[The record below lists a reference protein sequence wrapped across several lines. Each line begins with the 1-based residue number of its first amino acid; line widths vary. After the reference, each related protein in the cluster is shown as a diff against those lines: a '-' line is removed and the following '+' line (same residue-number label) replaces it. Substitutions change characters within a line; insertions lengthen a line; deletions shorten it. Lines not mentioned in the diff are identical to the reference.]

1 MREFLKSKEFESDL
15 IEEVMAEYGK
25 KVSTDKEAIE
35 TLKQKLVETENLANT
50 YKTAMNEVEEDF
62 LIAKNSQ
69 KELEELKAS
78 IAEQEQLKKEQAENE
93 KFENDLNAILGD
105 RKFINDYTK
114 QALVNELKNE
124 LGSKEDAKLDDVFN
138 ELTKDREDLF
148 SNPNKV
154 EIPATKEVDQQ
165 ENKTRI
171 PIMW

>member
-15 IEEVMAEYGK
+15 IEEIMAEYGK
-25 KVSTDKEAIE
+25 KVSTDKKAIE

-78 IAEQEQLKKEQAENE
+78 IAEQEAQRKEAEETE
-93 KFENDLNAILGD
+93 KFETDLNAILGD
-105 RKFINDYTK
+105 RKFINEYTR
-114 QALVNELKNE
+114 QAVINEFKEALE
-124 LGSKEDAKLDDVFN
+124 GKEDANKEDVFN

-154 EIPATKEVDQQ
+154 DLPKIEEVDQ
-165 ENKTRI
+165 EVNKTNI
-171 PIMW
+171 PLMW